1 MGYAMKRTGVL
12 YRIWDLYYDGFTHM
26 KLGKTLWIIIAIKI
40 FIIFF
45 ILRLFFF
52 NDFLSTKVHDG
63 DKATYV
69 SNQLINRVKH

>member
-1 MGYAMKRTGVL
+1 MKRTGVL
-12 YRIWDLYYDGFTHM
+12 HRIWDLYYDGFTHM
-26 KLGKTLWIIIAIKI
+26 KLGKTLWLIIAIKI

-52 NDFLSTKVHDG
+52 NDFLNTKVHDG